1 MIVCVC
7 NRLNERDVRT
17 AIERGARGRDQV
29 HACLGA
35 DIQCGACLDWVQ
47 DIVDSHLSAQAGPA

>member
-7 NRLNERDVRT
+7 NRLNERDVR
-17 AIERGARGRDQV
+17 AAVERGARGRDQV

-47 DIVDSHLSAQAGPA
+47 DIVDSHLSA